1 MVTHDTVTYQQEC
14 NSKVWSEVQ
23 ITHMTLPI
31 LVITYGIRSLPKKKP
46 HTMIAASIC
55 GGKKTQLRLL
65 QQVK

>member
-14 NSKVWSEVQ
+14 NSKVWNEVQ
-23 ITHMTLPI
+23 IIHMTLPI
-31 LVITYGIRSLPKKKP
+31 LVITYGIRSLPNKP